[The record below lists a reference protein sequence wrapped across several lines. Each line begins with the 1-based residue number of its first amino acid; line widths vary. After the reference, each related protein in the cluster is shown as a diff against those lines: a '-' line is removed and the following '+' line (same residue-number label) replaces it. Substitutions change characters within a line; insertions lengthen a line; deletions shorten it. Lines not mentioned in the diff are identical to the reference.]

1 MVASGIDREE
11 MSVLHQP
18 RPQRILLGVCGGIAA
33 YKALELARAFVKDGA
48 EVQVVMTAS
57 ATEFVTPLSF
67 QALTGT
73 APRSALFDAAHEAAM
88 GHIELARW
96 PDAIV
101 IAPATAHVLAQM
113 AAGMAGDLLT
123 TLLLATDK
131 PVFVAPA
138 MNPHMWA
145 HAATGANCALL
156 ATRGVHFISPASGVL
171 ACGETG
177 EGRLAEIADI
187 HRAVLT
193 TLDEAQAPRPLRG
206 VRVVVT
212 AGPTREPIDPVRFIT
227 NRSSGKQGFAVA
239 EALHAAGAE
248 VTLIAGPS
256 VLTVRPEIARINV
269 ESAQQ
274 MLDASLAACA
284 QADLLVAAAA
294 VADYRMDMVSSE
306 KIKKSGDTMTLQL
319 VKNPDILL
327 TLRAR
332 YPQLFLVG
340 FAAETE
346 RLHEHARDKL
356 KRKGLDLIA
365 ANWVGNGK
373 AFDAEDNAL
382 TLLWADGEQEIAS
395 APKAVVAK
403 ALVQR
408 IASQWQARAHSAAG
422 MVSISPTV

>member
-1 MVASGIDREE
+1 M
-11 MSVLHQP
+11 LHQP
-18 RPQRILLGVCGGIAA
+18 RPQKILLGVCGGIAA
-33 YKALELARAFVKDGA
+33 YKALELARAFVKEGA

-57 ATEFVTPLSF
+57 AAEFVTPLSF
-67 QALTGT
+67 QAVTGLV
-73 APRSALFDAAHEAAM
+73 PRSALFDAAHEAAM

-101 IAPATAHVLAQM
+101 VAPVTAHVLAQM

-138 MNPHMWA
+138 MNPHMWS
-145 HAATGANCALL
+145 HRATRANCTLL
-156 ATRGVHFISPASGVL
+156 AARGVHFIAPASGVL

-177 EGRLAEIADI
+177 EGRLAEVADI
-187 HRAVLT
+187 HRGVLAA
-193 TLDEAQAPRPLRG
+193 LEAAQAPRPLRG
-206 VRVVVT
+206 LRAVVT

-239 EALHAAGAE
+239 EALYVAGAQ
-248 VTLIAGPS
+248 VTVIAGPS
-256 VLTVRPEIARINV
+256 ALTLRPEITRINV

-274 MLDASLAACA
+274 MLEASLAACA

-294 VADYRMDMVSSE
+294 VADYRMDAVSSE
-306 KIKKSGDTMTLQL
+306 KIKKNGDSMTLQL

-346 RLHEHARDKL
+346 RLKEHARDKL
-356 KRKGLDLIA
+356 MRKGLDLIA
-365 ANWVGNGK
+365 ANWVGHGK

-395 APKAVVAK
+395 APKAEVAK
-403 ALVQR
+403 MLVQR
-408 IASQWQARAHSAAG
+408 IASQWRARAKTAAL
-422 MVSISPTV
+422 MTMS